1 MRVAAMA
8 RSSEE
13 QQQFARRRGRAAAV
27 RTHIPVRERSGPTVP
42 AAYGV
47 QIEGEKGD
55 PREELTVSSSACS
68 GRVGVDWSDGI
79 DYNLVAAS

>member
-1 MRVAAMA
+1 MA

-13 QQQFARRRGRAAAV
+13 QQQFARRRGRAAVV
-27 RTHIPVRERSGPTVP
+27 RTHVHVRRSSGTTVT

-68 GRVGVDWSDGI
+68 GRVGVDRSDGI
-79 DYNLVAAS
+79 DCELVAAS